1 MVYLNILIGFSF
13 IMLVFAIG
21 VSIAQAMLTRLL
33 SLKGKA
39 VVGHLLEKLR
49 ELWAQTDLPAE
60 AYPEV
65 AAALTTQLTT
75 RRYKHALTLH
85 ASTVGNQQVAAA
97 ILRRFGKEQLPG
109 LVGWV
114 RGAVDIAGSWEWMV
128 QGIEHDWHSIAPMVS
143 TSYTGNTKRYLLG
156 LSAVAVLLFNVDA
169 IRILRVLAV
178 DPNVRDALVTDAA
191 RAVAP
196 QPAQTSGAANAPDA
210 RTVSDSSAQLTSWQK
225 QNVAELK
232 ATGLPLGWELTPLWV
247 CQDGA
252 TAMYQKPCSGE
263 ISPWDTVLLWLM
275 SLLGLV
281 LGTGLV
287 SQGAPF
293 WFSLLQREL
302 GLKSAAGQ
310 LAATTTTA
318 TTTTATATTATT
330 ATATAS
336 PPQPGQ
342 AAEPSQGPAPTSSP
356 GAALATGGAPATGP
370 VLITDIYS
378 GDGTPTW
385 AAFMASSTFSGV
397 ILKATDGVSF
407 SAAKSWFVPQWQA
420 ARSAAG
426 ASYRRTVFLG
436 AYHWLEFYDNPEQQA
451 DYYCSIL
458 EQVGW
463 GAGDMLPI
471 VDVEF
476 GSDGAKPAPNYQASV
491 DRNAQLV
498 IDCTSRY
505 AARIKRNLGS
515 DTRVVLYS
523 GQVLKELQISDHM
536 GCDYLWMAQYG
547 VSKPD
552 LDKFYSLGWTDQQIV
567 MWQYT
572 DGGTGSNKTKSPQLP
587 DDVPG
592 MGPRD
597 CSVFRD
603 GDLALFRSMLIKR

>member
-39 VVGHLLEKLR
+39 VFGHLVEKLR
-49 ELWAQTDLPAE
+49 ELWAQTDLPAD
-60 AYPEV
+60 AFADV
-65 AAALTTQLTT
+65 AAALTTQLAT
-75 RRYKHALTLH
+75 RRGKHALTMH
-85 ASTVGNQQVAAA
+85 ASSVGNRHVAAA
-97 ILRRFGKEQLPG
+97 ILRRFGNEELPD
-109 LVGWV
+109 LVGPLEDD
-114 RGAVDIAGSWEWMV
+114 VDLAGIWEWMV
-128 QGIEHDWHSIAPMVS
+128 EEIERDWGSIAPMVS
-143 TSYTGNTKRYLLG
+143 ASYTGSTKRYLLG

-169 IRILRVLAV
+169 IRILQVLAV
-178 DPNVRDALVTDAA
+178 DPNVRTALVTDAA
-191 RAVAP
+191 RTVAP
-196 QPAQTSGAANAPDA
+196 QPAQPPGAASAPDA
-210 RTVSDSSAQLTSWQK
+210 GTASASLAQLTDWQK
-225 QNVAELK
+225 QNVAELA
-232 ATGLPLGWELTPLWV
+232 ATGLPLGWKLAPLWV
-247 CQDGA
+247 CQGGA
-252 TAMYQKPCSGE
+252 TATYQKPCSGA
-263 ISPWDTVLLWLM
+263 ISPWDTALLWLI
-275 SLLGLV
+275 SLLGLL

-293 WFSLLQREL
+293 WFSLLQTEL
-302 GLKSAAGQ
+302 GFKSLAGQ
-310 LAATTTTA
+310 IAAAAAPSSGTVTSPPT
-318 TTTTATATTATT
+318 
-330 ATATAS
+330 S

-342 AAEPSQGPAPTSSP
+342 PAGPSQGTEPPSSP
-356 GAALATGGAPATGP
+356 ATVPATGA

-378 GDGTPTW
+378 GEGTPRW
-385 AAFMASSTFSGV
+385 ADFMNSSTFSGV

-407 SAAKSWFVPQWQA
+407 SLAKSWFVPQWQA

-426 ASYRRTVFLG
+426 ANYRQSFFLG

-458 EQVGW
+458 EQAGW

-476 GSDGAKPAPNYQASV
+476 GSDGPKPAPNYKASV

-505 AARIKRNLGS
+505 AARIKKNLGS

-523 GQVLKELQISDHM
+523 GQVLKELQINNHM

-547 VSKPD
+547 VTKPD
-552 LDKFYSLGWTDQQIV
+552 LNELCSLGWTDQQIV

-572 DGGTGSNKTKSPQLP
+572 DGSAGNNKTKSPQLP
-587 DDVPG
+587 DNVPG
-592 MGPRD
+592 MGNRD

-603 GDLALFRSMLIKR
+603 GDLALFKSMLIKR